1 MISDTEVRNNVEAEL
16 DWDARVDSRQIGVAV
31 KDGIVT
37 LTGHVSSY
45 AQRRAAEEAAQSVQG
60 VKALANEITID
71 LTFDAKRTDAEV
83 AQAALDALAAN
94 VSVPANAI
102 KLSVNAGWITL
113 EGQVPTWY
121 QKNAAEQAL
130 IHMRGVQGI
139 SNHIAVQSPISV
151 RDVQR
156 KITAALHRRA
166 QVDATKISVIA
177 SGDTVTLDGEVDSW
191 EERSAAESAAWQ
203 APGVSKV
210 VDNLVVR

>member
-1 MISDTEVRNNVEAEL
+1 MISDTQVRGNVEAEL

-37 LTGHVSSY
+37 LTGHVSTY
-45 AQRRAAEEAAQSVQG
+45 AQRRAAEQAAQAVEG
-60 VKALANEITID
+60 VKAIANEITID
-71 LTFDAKRTDAEV
+71 LPFDAKRTDAEI
-83 AQAALDALAAN
+83 ARAALDALAVN
-94 VSVPANAI
+94 VSVPSDTVKI
-102 KLSVNAGWITL
+102 SVHDGWITL

-121 QKNAAEQAL
+121 QKNTAEEAL
-130 IHMRGVQGI
+130 IHMRGVKGI
-139 SNHIAVQSPISV
+139 SNNVAVRSQISV

-166 QVDATKISVIA
+166 QLDAKKISVTA
-177 SGDTVTLDGEVDSW
+177 SDGTVTLEGEVESW
-191 EERSAAESAAWQ
+191 NERSEAEFAAWQ